1 MATTGFLDSTHDWG
15 EFSSFVHPVE
25 YIYMERKPRQL
36 PQYTN
41 LVLPFDT
48 QTWTMTLLTLLAVPL
63 AMATL
68 SKLSGVNINFR
79 VDMLF

>member
-1 MATTGFLDSTHDWG
+1 
-15 EFSSFVHPVE
+15 
-25 YIYMERKPRQL
+25 MERKPRQL